1 MEPPA
6 RRGGYALRSRPVD
19 ARDRCDDRC
28 RHHYAEQSP
37 HRAIAVKSN
46 VSQQAGGER
55 SACSRRLRDHREPS
69 SKAWHSTVSKGAA
82 RGEAKRALWPPARG
96 RSRRH
101 RAKSRP
107 SSTFRPPGL
116 RTECSNSPLIILG
129 VNNIVHSFS
138 RRDPHGVIRVQ
149 THSRDPREPCSHPSM
164 GSQLYGSDFL
174 DFQPH
179 RPWSVCDRANMDMP

>member
-82 RGEAKRALWPPARG
+82 RGEAKRALWPALAAPSGQVSPKFDVPTPWAAAQSDRSEATPLGSQHDTVNQSRSAR
-96 RSRRH
+96 
-101 RAKSRP
+101 ADDA
-107 SSTFRPPGL
+107 
-116 RTECSNSPLIILG
+116 SPL
-129 VNNIVHSFS
+129 
-138 RRDPHGVIRVQ
+138 RPHGPEAARAAHIR
-149 THSRDPREPCSHPSM
+149 E
-164 GSQLYGSDFL
+164 
-174 DFQPH
+174 
-179 RPWSVCDRANMDMP
+179 RARLAACATGPGGRLLPTVRRA